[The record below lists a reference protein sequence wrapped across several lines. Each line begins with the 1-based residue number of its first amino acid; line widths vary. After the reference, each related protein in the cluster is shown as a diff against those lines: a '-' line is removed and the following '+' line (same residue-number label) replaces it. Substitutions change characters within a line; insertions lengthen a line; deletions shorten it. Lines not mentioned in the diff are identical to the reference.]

1 MLTGAG
7 QGWIK
12 HSRSVK
18 TQTKVLTDTIN
29 IHVCVVKYLMRLCV
43 MITVKINGLSV
54 CAIFLLQLL
63 LIFSMFHGRFMHG
76 NL

>member
-18 TQTKVLTDTIN
+18 TQTEVLTDTIN
-29 IHVCVVKYLMRLCV
+29 IHLCVVEYLMRLCIL
-43 MITVKINGLSV
+43 ITVKVNGLSV
-54 CAIFLLQLL
+54 CAIFSVQLL
-63 LIFSMFHGRFMHG
+63 
-76 NL
+76 